1 MKIIEFIMN
10 NIFIVVVILGA
21 LASFFGKS
29 GAKKKPGQM
38 PDFGGGG
45 LPRTLFP
52 GTGEHERESER
63 PQPQQAAGSTVYRTT
78 SEQERSTEMNPSYSS
93 RETAGP
99 PQIAPLQRVLQRAA
113 TSKDAAQT
121 AAERNYGSQSINAAS
136 IRSDDLRKAVIW
148 SEVLGPPRSKRPFRK

>member
-1 MKIIEFIMN
+1 LKIIEFLMN
-10 NIFIVVVILGA
+10 NIFIVIVILGA

-52 GTGEHERESER
+52 QSGEQEREPER
-63 PQPQQAAGSTVYRTT
+63 SQPQQAAGSNVYRTT
-78 SEQERSTEMNPSYSS
+78 SGQDRSSEMNPSYSS
-93 RETAGP
+93 RETAEP
-99 PQIAPLQRVLQRAA
+99 PQTAHLQRALQRAA
-113 TSKDAAQT
+113 VNKETAQA

-148 SEVLGPPRSKRPFRK
+148 SEVLGSPRSKRPFRK